1 MKARIIRTSVPSADL
16 QVITQ
21 EETFVV
27 APVTYRSVVHYDSSY
42 PTQSYARCTRVD
54 NGEILT
60 TMHPQYE
67 AHLDLGPASLFSAG
81 RPHWSPFTFIF
92 SEFRRVAEAIT
103 EPVTPRGADLDTQ
116 RLAVLTE
123 LKARGVMAEDEHT
136 GGGCMAIA
144 VYTDKDHQANKQWQ
158 WLFGNMDGNWGYDR
172 YDWATGEF
180 IEDDVD
186 ATYMP
191 RQAVS
196 SVEKIVGWIMGTVE
210 ASA

>member
-1 MKARIIRTSVPSADL
+1 MKARIIRTSVPSPG
-16 QVITQ
+16 QQTITQ
-21 EETFVV
+21 EEVFVV
-27 APVTYRSVVHYDSSY
+27 GPVTYRSSVSYDSSY
-42 PTQSYARCTRVD
+42 PTQSYGRCKRVD

-67 AHLDLGPASLFSAG
+67 AHLELGPAHLFSAG

-92 SEFRRVAEAIT
+92 AEFRRVAEAIT
-103 EPVTPRGADLDTQ
+103 EPETPRGASLDTQ

-123 LKARGVMAEDEHT
+123 LKERGVMAEDEHT

-144 VYTDKDHQANKQWQ
+144 VYTDRDHQAEGKWQ
-158 WLFGNMDGNWGYDR
+158 WIFGNMDGNWGYDR

-186 ATYMP
+186 STYMP

-196 SVEKIVGWIMGTVE
+196 SVAKIADWIQGTLE
-210 ASA
+210 AAA